1 MEDEVFAPL
10 MVPNLSYPPPGWSHE
25 PSAWGQQASLYHQ
38 QQQVRGRGGSGHP
51 TRVIRRTDLRG
62 RGGGGQRQQQHQK
75 PPRFN
80 TNVPTVG
87 GTRKSWGEEWKPEE
101 EEKKSKVDLIEK
113 EDKDTVVSE
122 EGEWKE
128 VKGRRWSKTEESKK
142 PPLRKSPDINQ
153 TRRKTP
159 EPVVVQKRSP
169 VSKLVGSSTLG
180 NHEQVS
186 PELARPGKRYSAGR
200 KSPEHVDKKSSENHS
215 RKSPKQSESPP
226 LKGVPVT
233 KPLQPCSNRKSPN
246 LKTSPE
252 TNRRSSNSSNEGEKS
267 MIFRNKKRSP
277 TFEKRSR
284 AYARASPP
292 PRFQEKKQDCPDSD
306 RVSSQNPSEMIH
318 HPSLPSEQI
327 PSVPPL
333 VRKLSD
339 FEVKVRDEESKLKV
353 QKEILVFLKKN
364 WQEVSKEL
372 KESSNE
378 WSPRVT
384 YYSNHIL
391 I

>member
-80 TNVPTVG
+80 TNVPTVE

-180 NHEQVS
+180 NQGQVS

-200 KSPEHVDKKSSENHS
+200 KSPEHVEKKSSENHS

-226 LKGVPVT
+226 LKGAPVT

-292 PRFQEKKQDCPDSD
+292 PRFQEKKLDCPDSD